1 MAGEEERMSYPI
13 TDIGEIDGE
22 VAKILKSAGIRSTTR
37 LLDRACTVSQR
48 KTLAETT
55 GIDAKKLL
63 CWANV
68 ADRMRI
74 RGVSREYADLLAAAG
89 VLTVR
94 DLKYRNPAN
103 LAKAMADINKKHKLV
118 RLVPSERVVAR
129 WIESAKELA
138 PKIKY

>member
-1 MAGEEERMSYPI
+1 MSYPI
-13 TDIGEIDGE
+13 TTIEEIDGDT
-22 VAKILKSAGIRSTTR
+22 ANILKSAGIRSTTR
-37 LLDRACTVSQR
+37 LLDRACTVTQR
-48 KTLAETT
+48 KMLAETT

-63 CWANV
+63 CWANA

-74 RGVSREYADLLAAAG
+74 KGVSSEYAELLAAAG

-103 LAKAMADINKKHKLV
+103 LAKAMAEINKKQKLV
-118 RLVPSERVVAR
+118 RLVPSERVVTR
-129 WIESAKELA
+129 WIECAKELS